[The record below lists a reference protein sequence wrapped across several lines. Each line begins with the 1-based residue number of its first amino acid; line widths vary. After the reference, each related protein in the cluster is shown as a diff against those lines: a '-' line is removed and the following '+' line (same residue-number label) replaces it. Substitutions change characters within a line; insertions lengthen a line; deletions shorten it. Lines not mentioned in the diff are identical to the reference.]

1 MWHET
6 RVWVLTVPMSGF
18 LARFNAADGVEA
30 SAALLACCASQKWV
44 SALIAARPYADVAAL
59 RARSAAVFEDLAWA
73 DVAEALA
80 AHPRIGERAEGAGTE
95 AGWSREEQ
103 SAAATSD
110 DALRER
116 LRAGNAEY
124 ERRFGHVFLICATGL
139 TTDDVL
145 AALRA
150 RMRNDI
156 DDEREVVRDE
166 LRKIAD
172 LRLAKAA
179 TG

>member
-1 MWHET
+1 
-6 RVWVLTVPMSGF
+6 VWVLTVPMSGF

-30 SAALLACCASQKWV
+30 SAALLACCASQKWA
-44 SALIAARPYADVAAL
+44 SALVAGRPYTDEDAL
-59 RARSAAVFEDLAWA
+59 RARSAEVFDGLAWP
-73 DVAEALA
+73 DLTEAMA

-95 AGWSREEQ
+95 AGWSRQEQ
-103 SAAATSD
+103 SAAATGDES
-110 DALRER
+110 LRER

-139 TTDDVL
+139 STERVL
-145 AALRA
+145 DALRE
-150 RMRNDI
+150 RMDNDI
-156 DDEREVVRDE
+156 DDEREVVRGE

>member
-1 MWHET
+1 
-6 RVWVLTVPMSGF
+6 MS
-18 LARFNAADGVEA
+18 
-30 SAALLACCASQKWV
+30 
-44 SALIAARPYADVAAL
+44 
-59 RARSAAVFEDLAWA
+59 
-73 DVAEALA
+73 
-80 AHPRIGERAEGAGTE
+80 AHPRIGERAAGSGTE
-95 AGWSREEQ
+95 AGWSRQEQ
-103 SAAATSD
+103 SAAATGD

-139 TTDDVL
+139 SAEQVVG
-145 AALRA
+145 ALRE
-150 RMRNDI
+150 RMGNDI
-156 DDEREVVRDE
+156 DDEREVVRGE